1 MTEQLHTL
9 SERPLAHPLP
19 ILGDD
24 AHLCRERVLRTSI
37 APLDEAVGGFRSSTT
52 TLLDSDTRYASELLH
67 ILCVNALEE
76 FGEEI
81 IWIDG
86 GNEVDPYVLSAMCKR
101 RELDRHEMLS
111 RVNVARAFTAYQL
124 ASLVDGFLEDEARR
138 ASPSMIV
145 ISSMADMFMDRDV
158 RRSEGRQLLR
168 RCADVI
174 CGVTRASGAATI
186 VTSHTPGRVKPEP
199 WMLSMLS
206 STFDVHV
213 QMRTG
218 RDGIGVRVPSE
229 GRSASFTPV
238 PWNQT
243 VLNDFM
249 GGFYG
254 TDGAHVP
261 PRA

>member
-1 MTEQLHTL
+1 MTEQLHIL
-9 SERPLAHPLP
+9 SERHLAHPLP
-19 ILGDD
+19 ALDDD
-24 AHLCRERVLRTSI
+24 AHLLRERVLKTSI
-37 APLDEAVGGFRSSTT
+37 TPLDGAVGGFRSSTA

-67 ILCVNALEE
+67 ILCVNALAE
-76 FGEEI
+76 FGEEV

-101 RELDRHEMLS
+101 RGLDRHEMLS
-111 RVNVARAFTAYQL
+111 MVNVARAFTAYQL
-124 ASLVDGFLEDEARR
+124 ASLVDGFLGEEARR
-138 ASPSMIV
+138 ASPSMII
-145 ISSMADMFMDRDV
+145 ISSVSDMFMDRDV

-174 CGVTRASGAATI
+174 GGVTRASGAATV

-199 WMLSMLS
+199 WMISLLSDA
-206 STFDVHV
+206 FDVHV

-218 RDGIGVRVPSE
+218 RNGISVRVPSE

-238 PWNQT
+238 SWNQT

-249 GGFYG
+249 EGFYG

-261 PRA
+261 PRT